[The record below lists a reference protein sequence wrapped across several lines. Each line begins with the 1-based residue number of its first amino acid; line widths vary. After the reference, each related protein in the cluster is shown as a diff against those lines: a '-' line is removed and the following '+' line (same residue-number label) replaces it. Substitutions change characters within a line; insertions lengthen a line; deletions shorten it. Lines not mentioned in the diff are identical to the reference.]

1 MDLRSIEKSSV
12 IPDLHMHSIFSDGN
26 YTPEQLAEMASEN
39 GVNLVSLTDHD
50 EIAGNERMRKA
61 CEQKGIAFV
70 SGVEI
75 STGYANKEIHIV
87 GLNID
92 TSCPEL
98 IKALQ
103 ETKVNR
109 IERAE

>member
-1 MDLRSIEKSSV
+1 
-12 IPDLHMHSIFSDGN
+12 
-26 YTPEQLAEMASEN
+26 MASEN

-75 STGYANKEIHIV
+75 VHW
-87 GLNID
+87 L
-92 TSCPEL
+92 C
-98 IKALQ
+98 
-103 ETKVNR
+103 
-109 IERAE
+109 